1 VRKKPA
7 KAGRVCTIHLSTR
20 EIQSAIES
28 VQAGSRKAVTDIN
41 AQVASAAEEQ
51 SSVTE
56 QVNQLKS
63 AIEFFKLN
71 KTRSNSNY

>member
-1 VRKKPA
+1 VND
-7 KAGRVCTIHLSTR
+7 V
-20 EIQSAIES
+20 
-28 VQAGSRKAVTDIN
+28 N

-56 QVNQLKS
+56 EVNQLKS
-63 AIEFFKLN
+63 AIELFKLN